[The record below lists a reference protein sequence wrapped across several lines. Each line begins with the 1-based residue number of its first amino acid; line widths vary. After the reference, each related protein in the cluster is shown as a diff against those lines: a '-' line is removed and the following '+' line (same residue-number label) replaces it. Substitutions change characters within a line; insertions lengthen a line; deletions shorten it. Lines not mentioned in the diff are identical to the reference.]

1 MSQAGPRRGRLGPG
15 FTPGH
20 MTFLTA
26 VSHTV
31 TFKGLLPVGS
41 ESSFKLG
48 RVCDSSVSR

>member
-1 MSQAGPRRGRLGPG
+1 MAAHLGSQENMMSQVGPRRGRLGPG

-31 TFKGLLPVGS
+31 KFKGMLTLLEPPHWQ
-41 ESSFKLG
+41 
-48 RVCDSSVSR
+48 